1 MNAPL
6 QPGEVRVETI
16 NISDAGIALIILDGQ
31 LAESERYLMTLSRRR
46 ARLLAELRELD
57 DQITGVKQSHERT
70 EAQIRNAG
78 RAIAERNTFTYDMR
92 RR

>member
-57 DQITGVKQSHERT
+57 DQITGSSKATSAPRPRSAT
-70 EAQIRNAG
+70 PDGPLRNA
-78 RAIAERNTFTYDMR
+78 TPSPMT
-92 RR
+92 

>member
-46 ARLLAELRELD
+46 ARLLAELRELE
-57 DQITGVKQSHERT
+57 DQIAGTKQSYERT
-70 EAQIRNAG
+70 ENQIRNAG
-78 RAIAERNTFTYDMR
+78 RAIAESNTFTYDIR

>member
-57 DQITGVKQSHERT
+57 DQITGVKQSYERT

-78 RAIAERNTFTYDMR
+78 RAITERNTFTYDMR